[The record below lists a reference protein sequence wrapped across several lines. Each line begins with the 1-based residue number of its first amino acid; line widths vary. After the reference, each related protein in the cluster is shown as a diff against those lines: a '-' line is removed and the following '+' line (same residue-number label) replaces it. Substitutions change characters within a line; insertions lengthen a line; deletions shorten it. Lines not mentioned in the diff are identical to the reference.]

1 MKQPFSKEGESAES
15 KYKYTELTLG
25 GGVMHMLSNEVALD
39 ARVTYAMQTSGYGD
53 NPKVKGNVLSLSLGF
68 SAFTY

>member
-1 MKQPFSKEGESAES
+1 MKQPFSKEGESTES

-25 GGVMHMLSNEVALD
+25 GG
-39 ARVTYAMQTSGYGD
+39 AMQTSGYGD

>member
-1 MKQPFSKEGESAES
+1 MKQPFSKEGESTES